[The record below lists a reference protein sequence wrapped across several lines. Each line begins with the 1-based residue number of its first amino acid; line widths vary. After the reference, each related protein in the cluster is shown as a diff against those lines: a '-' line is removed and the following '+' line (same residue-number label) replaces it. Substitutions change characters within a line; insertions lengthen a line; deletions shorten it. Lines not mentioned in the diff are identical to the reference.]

1 MSGVNDNITPDFSV
15 DVFELENVYF
25 KRVTH
30 TLTVSINVSEDY
42 IRIDALNEFLKRF
55 TLTTSVKET
64 CNSIEKFRCGEKKT
78 WVPLKMLINMEMCST
93 KI

>member
-30 TLTVSINVSEDY
+30 TLTVSIN
-42 IRIDALNEFLKRF
+42 LN
-55 TLTTSVKET
+55 
-64 CNSIEKFRCGEKKT
+64 
-78 WVPLKMLINMEMCST
+78 PLKKAIY
-93 KI
+93 

>member
-64 CNSIEKFRCGEKKT
+64 CNSIEKHLDARKRRGFIEDANKYGD
-78 WVPLKMLINMEMCST
+78 I
-93 KI
+93 